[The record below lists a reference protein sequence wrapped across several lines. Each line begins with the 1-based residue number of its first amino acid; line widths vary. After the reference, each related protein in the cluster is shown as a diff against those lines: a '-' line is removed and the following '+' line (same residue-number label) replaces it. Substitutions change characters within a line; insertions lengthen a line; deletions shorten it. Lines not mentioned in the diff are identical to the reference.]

1 MAIEISEQEI
11 ADIRLLITDTEAP
24 PAQLFTDPQIGRFY
38 AMEGDIRKASALALE
53 TIATNEALVGK
64 RIKILDLSTDGVAV
78 AVALMERAK
87 VLRKQADADK
97 SGFDYYGWEE

>member
-1 MAIEISEQEI
+1 MPIEITEQEI

-24 PAQLFTDPQIGRFY
+24 PAQMFTDPQIGRFY

-53 TIATNEALVGK
+53 TVATNEALVLK

-78 AVALMERAK
+78 AEALMKRATE
-87 VLRKQADADK
+87 LRKQADAGK
-97 SGFDYYGWEE
+97 SGFDYYGWKR